1 MYFFSKY
8 FHVRF
13 TTFSL
18 AYSLPHSHFACLFC
32 CHIYD
37 PIFLSLLQ
45 KSMVYFLEV
54 RKRTGGS
61 SGSAP
66 SFLPAPQ
73 ELVGSKP
80 CELGI
85 AVPRSQHTA
94 PFSALS
100 LSITLYK
107 YT

>member
-1 MYFFSKY
+1 MYFFAKY
-8 FHVRF
+8 FNMRF

-18 AYSLPHSHFACLFC
+18 ASSLPHSHFACLFC

-37 PIFLSLLQ
+37 PVFLSLLQ

-73 ELVGSKP
+73 ELAGSKP
-80 CELGI
+80 PELGYC
-85 AVPRSQHTA
+85 
-94 PFSALS
+94 SATLPTHG
-100 LSITLYK
+100 SIQCTEPEYHPL
-107 YT
+107 